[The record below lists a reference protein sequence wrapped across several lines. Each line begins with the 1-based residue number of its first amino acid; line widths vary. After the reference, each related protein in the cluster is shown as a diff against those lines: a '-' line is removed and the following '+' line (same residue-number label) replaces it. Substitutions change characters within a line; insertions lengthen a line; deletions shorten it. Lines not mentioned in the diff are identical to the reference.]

1 MKKLLLF
8 TTVAIFAFVN
18 ANAQGEFR
26 IGFKAGVN
34 IASIGGDDTFGVG
47 SLGSRTGFHIGGL
60 VEIPITEKISIQPE
74 LLYSMKG
81 SNIDFSS
88 GDTDVKLD
96 YIDIPIMGKYHI
108 IQGLSGELG
117 PVIGVLV
124 KADADNG
131 DDTQDIKDFYK
142 STDIALGIGASY
154 RLPMGV
160 FFSLRYNKGLTDI
173 NDGDMDGNNGNNFKN
188 QNNVFQASAGYSF

>member
-8 TTVAIFAFVN
+8 TAFAIFAFVN
-18 ANAQGEFR
+18 SNAQGEFR

-34 IASIGGDDTFGVG
+34 IASIGGDDTYGVG
-47 SLGSRTGFHIGGL
+47 SLGSRTGFHIGAL
-60 VEIPITEKISIQPE
+60 VEVPITEKISIQPE

-81 SNIDFSS
+81 SNLDFSS
-88 GDTDVKLD
+88 GDTDIKLD
-96 YIDIPIMGKYHI
+96 YIDVPILGKYHI
-108 IQGLSGELG
+108 IEGLSGELG

-124 KADADNG
+124 KADADDG
-131 DDTQDIKDFYK
+131 DESEDIKEYYK
-142 STDIALGIGASY
+142 STDIGIAIGASY

-160 FFSLRYNKGLTDI
+160 FFSLRYNKGITDI
-173 NDGDMDGNNGNNFKN
+173 NDDPAFDGKN